1 MPTGFHLLASFSR
14 LLAVACWLPH
24 LSSLSVLSLACWLSP
39 AGIRLPPVDLRLMA
53 SCSRLLPVGFHLQP
67 FHCVLEL
74 VIGFSVFT
82 HSCSYVQVAH
92 CFGGFA
98 PEQKVDKKLE
108 RHELLSTWPYM
119 FDRLA
124 ARSILSSTGSLI
136 ARSVT
141 KDSDHDGA
149 CNSSWLTR
157 RSRASSTR
165 CRRPPP
171 AH

>member
-1 MPTGFHLLASFSR
+1 MLASIFHLLASTCWLPSPAYWLLPVGFHIYLACLFSLSPAGCR
-14 LLAVACWLPH
+14 LLASASHLLTCACWLP
-24 LSSLSVLSLACWLSP
+24 AP
-39 AGIRLPPVDLRLMA
+39 AY
-53 SCSRLLPVGFHLQP
+53 CLLPVGFHLQP

-124 ARSILSSTGSLI
+124 ARSILSSTGRSHAPSPRI
-136 ARSVT
+136 AITKVHVT
-141 KDSDHDGA
+141 LLG
-149 CNSSWLTR
+149 
-157 RSRASSTR
+157 
-165 CRRPPP
+165 
-171 AH
+171 

>member
-1 MPTGFHLLASFSR
+1 MQNIQNKTTGSR
-14 LLAVACWLPH
+14 LLASTFHLLTFVRLGLRRRAQGLNAVQNIQSSRLLASIFHLLICACWLP
-24 LSSLSVLSLACWLSP
+24 AP
-39 AGIRLPPVDLRLMA
+39 AY
-53 SCSRLLPVGFHLQP
+53 CLLPVGFHLQP

-92 CFGGFA
+92 CFDGFA

-124 ARSILSSTGSLI
+124 ARSIFSSTGSLI
-136 ARSVT
+136 ARSIT

-149 CNSSWLTR
+149 CNPSWLTR
-157 RSRASSTR
+157 RSRA
-165 CRRPPP
+165 
-171 AH
+171 